1 MRRWEKIFHASRNDK
16 KARIPIFMS
25 DKIDFRAKSTMK
37 DNRTLYNDKG
47 INTRRGYDLLIHKQP
62 K

>member
-1 MRRWEKIFHASRNDK
+1 MRRREKIFHANRNDR

-37 DNRTLYNDKG
+37 DNKD
-47 INTRRGYDLLIHKQP
+47 IV
-62 K
+62 